1 MDAAGV
7 TTPSLFKV
15 HEREHRKFRLS
26 VTVLSHSVI
35 TSDFLTEKKVSQNDS
50 VFASWDDRS
59 LKWGRIP
66 RYLP

>member
-50 VFASWDDRS
+50 VFAS
-59 LKWGRIP
+59 
-66 RYLP
+66 